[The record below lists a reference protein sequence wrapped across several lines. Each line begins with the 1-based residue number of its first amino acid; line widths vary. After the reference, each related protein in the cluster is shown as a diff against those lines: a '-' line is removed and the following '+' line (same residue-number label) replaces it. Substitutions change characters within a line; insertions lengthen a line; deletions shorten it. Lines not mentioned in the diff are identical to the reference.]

1 MVRLQTI
8 RFNEKHHSMVRLY
21 VTGDINWYTRSNF
34 MRSNGF
40 PLIFKAVKGECVRSL
55 EHSWFNEAEVNE
67 VYNTIKQLLPPNST
81 KNGLKSITQK
91 DIGVVTP
98 YRKQRHK
105 ISQKLRRFNLEDVT
119 VGTAEIFQGKEKPIM
134 IISTV
139 RSNGALGFVAEERVC
154 FRFYSLKYFR
164 IKWKIVHLHVFFFCL
179 FIISE
184 TKCGYYASKGTG
196 CDHW

>member
-1 MVRLQTI
+1 MQ
-8 RFNEKHHSMVRLY
+8 
-21 VTGDINWYTRSNF
+21 
-34 MRSNGF
+34 SNGF
-40 PLIFKAVKGECVRSL
+40 PLIFKAVKGECERSL
-55 EHSWFNEAEVNE
+55 EDSWYNETEVNE

-105 ISQKLRRFNLEDVT
+105 ISQKLRRYNLEDVT

-154 FRFYSLKYFR
+154 IGFY
-164 IKWKIVHLHVFFFCL
+164 L
-179 FIISE
+179 FEGGKSN
-184 TKCGYYASKGTG
+184 
-196 CDHW
+196 